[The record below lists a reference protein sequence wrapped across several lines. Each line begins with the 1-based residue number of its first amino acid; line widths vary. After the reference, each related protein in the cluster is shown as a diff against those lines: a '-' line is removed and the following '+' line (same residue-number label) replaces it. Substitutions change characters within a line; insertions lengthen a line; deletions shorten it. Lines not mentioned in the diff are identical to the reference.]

1 MTQPA
6 VPKDPFTGFNFRISM
21 DGLTRAA
28 FQECTGLSSAIDL
41 IEYREGGA
49 THPSKLAG
57 LTKYGNVVLRRG
69 VTDDRELYDWHLAAV
84 NGDIS
89 RRNGSIVVLDR
100 KGGEAARWNFFGAWP
115 QRWEGPALNS
125 ETSGIAVETLELAVE
140 RLERA

>member
-1 MTQPA
+1 VTQPA
-6 VPKDPFTGFNFRISM
+6 VPSDPFVGFNFRISM
-21 DGLTRAA
+21 DGLTRGA
-28 FQECTGLSSAIDL
+28 FRECTGLHSAIDL
-41 IEYREGGA
+41 VEYREGGA

-69 VTDDRELYDWHLAAV
+69 ITDDRELYDWHLAAV

-125 ETSGIAVETLELAVE
+125 TTSELAVETLELAVE